1 MSLWDNIKKGFLE
14 GIHSATDKTSEY
26 TKIGRIKIDILG
38 VKKEIE
44 EKLLELGGRLYDQVA
59 EKSNYN
65 IENDNLRMQKILG
78 MENKFIMQLIEQI
91 KELEKELKKYGEEL
105 KRIKVTDGIDL
116 D

>member
-65 IENDNLRMQKILG
+65 IEND
-78 MENKFIMQLIEQI
+78 KFIMQLIEQI

>member
-65 IENDNLRMQKILG
+65 IEND
-78 MENKFIMQLIEQI
+78 KFIMQLIEQI

-105 KRIKVTDGIDL
+105 KRIKIQNHRRTL
-116 D
+116 C